1 MTKVVTVAYI
11 NQYDQPDWER
21 AKMQISTW
29 LNTSE
34 RGVWLRQHY
43 HRIAWN
49 IEPDGGMEPHYIIE
63 VEMELSDRDYTYYC
77 VRWGT
82 PVMVEGDVEREL
94 EYSNTQEVDTT
105 AKDIVQ

>member
-1 MTKVVTVAYI
+1 
-11 NQYDQPDWER
+11 
-21 AKMQISTW
+21 
-29 LNTSE
+29 
-34 RGVWLRQHY
+34 
-43 HRIAWN
+43 
-49 IEPDGGMEPHYIIE
+49 MEPHYIIE